1 MSRRRRLNLVGGV
14 ILVLLGGWFL
24 AAQFVPGMDAWLN
37 IEFTWPLIII
47 GVGLFL
53 FVFGLL
59 VGEPGMA
66 VPACI
71 VTGIG
76 GLLYYQNATGDWASW
91 SYAWTLIPGFVGIG
105 AIIAGLLGDNRSKSV
120 RDGLNLLVISAVLF
134 LIFGSF
140 LGGLDLLGDYWPVL
154 LILLGVWLLI
164 RPLFRRGR

>member
-1 MSRRRRLNLVGGV
+1 MSRRRRLNLVGGAL
-14 ILVLLGGWFL
+14 LVLLGAWLL
-24 AAQFVPGMDAWLN
+24 AVQFVPGLDSWID
-37 IEFTWPLIII
+37 IEFSWPLIII

-66 VPACI
+66 VPASI

-76 GLLYYQNATGDWASW
+76 GLLYYQNATGNWASW
-91 SYAWTLIPGFVGIG
+91 AYAWTLIPGFVGIG
-105 AIIAGLLGDNRSKSV
+105 AIIAGLLGDNRSRSI

-134 LIFGSF
+134 LVFGSF

-154 LILLGVWLLI
+154 LILLGAWLLI
-164 RPLFRRGR
+164 RPLFGRK

>member
-164 RPLFRRGR
+164 RPLFRRA

>member
-14 ILVLLGGWFL
+14 LLVLLGAWLL
-24 AAQFVPGMDAWLN
+24 AVQFVPGLDSWLD
-37 IEFTWPLIII
+37 IEFSWPLIII

-66 VPACI
+66 VPASI

-76 GLLYYQNATGDWASW
+76 ALLYYQNATGNWESWA
-91 SYAWTLIPGFVGIG
+91 YAWTLIPGFVGIG
-105 AIIAGLLGDNRSKSV
+105 AIIAGLLGEDRNKSV

-134 LIFGSF
+134 LVFGSF

-154 LILLGVWLLI
+154 LILLGAWLLI
-164 RPLFRRGR
+164 RPLLRRG

>member
-1 MSRRRRLNLVGGV
+1 MSRQRRLNLVGGA

-76 GLLYYQNATGDWASW
+76 ALLYYQNATGDWASW

-105 AIIAGLLGDNRSKSV
+105 AILAGLLGDNRSKSV
-120 RDGLNLLVISAVLF
+120 RDGLNLLVISAILF

-164 RPLFRRGR
+164 RPLFRRA